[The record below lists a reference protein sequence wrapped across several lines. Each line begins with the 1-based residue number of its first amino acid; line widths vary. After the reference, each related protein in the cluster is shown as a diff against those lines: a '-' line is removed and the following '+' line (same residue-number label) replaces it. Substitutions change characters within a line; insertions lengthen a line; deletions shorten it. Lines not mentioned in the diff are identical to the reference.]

1 MNKHFDTGATMPA
14 DLRRALAAGE
24 IRPYFQPVFCLRDG
38 QLSGFEALARWDHPA
53 RGLLGAASFIAVARD
68 EGIIDLV
75 TYCILRESCLA
86 ARDWPA
92 HVSLSINL
100 APGQLNDKYLVS
112 RLLAILAECDFAP
125 ERLIVDVT
133 EQAVADNIPLARDV
147 FAALQKAGV
156 RIALDDFEMN
166 YSSLCH
172 LQQLQFDHL
181 KIDNRIVLAMETV
194 DDEKMVRAITGFG
207 RSLGMV
213 VIAEGV
219 ETSGGKA
226 ALRNCGCEMAQGY
239 LLGRPLTA
247 QETVDMLRAIRHRP
261 MTGPA

>member
-1 MNKHFDTGATMPA
+1 MNRHFDTGMRIA
-14 DLRRALAAGE
+14 DLRRALDEGE
-24 IRPYFQPVFCLRDG
+24 IRPYFQPIFCLSDG
-38 QLSGFEALARWDHPA
+38 HLTGFEAFARWDHPT
-53 RGLLGAASFIAVARD
+53 RGLLGPASFFAIAED
-68 EGIIDLV
+68 GGIIDQL
-75 TYCILRESCLA
+75 TYCILRESCVA
-86 ARDWPA
+86 ARAWPPQ
-92 HVSLSINL
+92 VSLSINL
-100 APGQLNDKYLVS
+100 SPVELHDKYLVS
-112 RLLAILAECDFAP
+112 RLLAILAECAFAP

-133 EQAVADNIPLARDV
+133 EHAVADNIPHARDV

-156 RIALDDFEMN
+156 RVALDDFEMN

-181 KIDNRIVLAMETV
+181 KIDNKVVLAMATV

-219 ETSGGKA
+219 ETSEAKA
-226 ALRNCGCEMAQGY
+226 ALRNCGCEEAQGY

-247 QETVDMLRAIRHRP
+247 QETEAMLRDMRPRP
-261 MTGPA
+261 MSNPG